1 VWLPRLAKLIGGYE
15 LNRQS
20 GIIEPV
26 RDRSE
31 GLRQLRDELA
41 KAAAD
46 NPYVKFGRWVL
57 SDPATRTISPYS
69 KSSPSPKP

>member
-1 VWLPRLAKLIGGYE
+1 VWLPRLATLIGGYE
-15 LNRQS
+15 LSKQS

-26 RDRSE
+26 RDRPE

-57 SDPATRTISPYS
+57 SDPATRSISP
-69 KSSPSPKP
+69 